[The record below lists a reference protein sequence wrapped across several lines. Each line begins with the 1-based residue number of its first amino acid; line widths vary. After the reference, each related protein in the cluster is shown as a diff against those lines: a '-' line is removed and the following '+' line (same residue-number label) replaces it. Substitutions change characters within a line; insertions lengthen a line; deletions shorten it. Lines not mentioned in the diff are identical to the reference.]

1 MAASDL
7 TTLANVKAWLGVSNG
22 TQDAILSRLISA
34 ASAQIRT
41 ITNRYNFYTATVTE
55 VRDGTDTRDLVLM
68 NWPVLSVSSVIINN
82 AVVEKGS
89 YSGEYNLQT
98 AGWFLQPYDGF
109 APGIPQKIS
118 LLNWSFL
125 RGKQNI
131 RVTYTYGYQAQETT
145 TITFEPYTVE
155 ALQGSWMGDVSVTDA
170 VSGVAY
176 TLCDGN
182 PSHLQYFIVGGMY
195 IFSQD
200 DYGSVVNI
208 NYNYVPY
215 DLEQA
220 CIDLVAYKQVQATRI
235 GIRSKSLLG
244 KESVAYDPS
253 GIPDTI
259 MAALEPYINRMIL

>member
-7 TTLANVKAWLGVSNG
+7 TTLVNVKAWLGVSNG
-22 TQDAILSRLISA
+22 TQDAVLSRLISA

-41 ITNRYNFYTATVTE
+41 ITNRYNFYTTTVTE

-109 APGIPQKIS
+109 APGAPQKIS
-118 LLNWSFL
+118 LINWSFL

-131 RVTYTYGYQAQETT
+131 RVTYTYGYQAQDTVA
-145 TITFEPYTVE
+145 ITDQPYTAE
-155 ALQGSWMGDVSVTDA
+155 ALQGPWMGDVSVTDT
-170 VSGVAY
+170 VSGLAY
-176 TLCDGN
+176 SRVDTN
-182 PSHLQYFIVGGMY
+182 PSPLQY
-195 IFSQD
+195 
-200 DYGSVVNI
+200 SVENGVYTFNDTNI
-208 NYNYVPY
+208 GAVVDIDYNYVPF
-215 DLEQA
+215 DLEQV

>member
-7 TTLANVKAWLGVSNG
+7 TTLANVKAWLGVGNG
-22 TQDAILSRLISA
+22 TQDAVLSRLISA

-41 ITNRYNFYTATVTE
+41 ITNRYNFYTTTITE

-109 APGIPQKIS
+109 APGVPQKVS

-131 RVTYTYGYQAQETT
+131 RVTYVYGYQSQDIT
-145 TITFEPYTVE
+145 TITDVPYVVE
-155 ALQGSWMGDVSVTDA
+155 ALQGLWMGDISVTDT
-170 VSGVAY
+170 VSGVGY
-176 TLCDGN
+176 TYVTAN
-182 PSHLQYFIVGGMY
+182 PGPLQYSVSAGVYTFNPANVGATVTIV
-195 IFSQD
+195 
-200 DYGSVVNI
+200 
-208 NYNYVPY
+208 YNFVPF

-259 MAALEPYINRMIL
+259 MCALDPYINRMIL